1 MKIATKK
8 ISFRV
13 DESLHEFLN
22 RFARENNIHV
32 STLIRNVLI
41 YFHLAYITG
50 QLNKDIYQLRRDL
63 DKGIKIDKDI
73 KDILGIKG

>member
-1 MKIATKK
+1 MKIKTKK
-8 ISFRV
+8 VSFRV
-13 DESLHEFLN
+13 DENLHEFLN
-22 RFARENNIHV
+22 KFARENNIHV

-73 KDILGIKG
+73 KDILGIKV